1 MGTKDLTHEALI
13 KALSENTPLSPEQ
26 RSMLISA
33 IADDKHWQRVLDAE
47 TQRLSSTITDL
58 RALLDEQ
65 TLLLT
70 DVNEICGRD
79 GFDVEL
85 EDGESEIIDRIRAH
99 LKRVNPANGAPPSSN
114 RTKDKI
120 QFFEQAVVGGAG
132 MGIPPGA
139 GTPPAGMG
147 AVLLYVPLSVMDG
160 KSPIEMQ
167 AEMGLP
173 WSGPNGEPFWFP
185 QNQPAA

>member
-26 RSMLISA
+26 RSALISV

-47 TQRLSSTITDL
+47 TQRLNTTITDL

-65 TLLLT
+65 TQLLT
-70 DVNEICGRD
+70 DVNDVCGRD
-79 GFDVEL
+79 GFDAEL

-99 LKRVNPANGAPPSSN
+99 LKRVNPSNEAPADANRPQENS
-114 RTKDKI
+114 R
-120 QFFEQAVVGGAG
+120 FFEEAVVGGAG

-139 GTPPAGMG
+139 GNPPAGMG
-147 AVLLYVPLSVMDG
+147 VVLLYVPLSVMDG

-167 AEMGLP
+167 ADMGLP
-173 WSGPNGEPFWFP
+173 WSGPNGEPYWFP
-185 QNQPAA
+185 ENQPTA